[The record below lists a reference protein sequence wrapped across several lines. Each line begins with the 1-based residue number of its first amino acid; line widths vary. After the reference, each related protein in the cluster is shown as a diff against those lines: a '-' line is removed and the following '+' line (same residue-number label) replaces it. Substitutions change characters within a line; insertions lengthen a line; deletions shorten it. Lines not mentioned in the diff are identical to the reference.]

1 MPAPPAPADNPALR
15 RFALLTAAAT
25 FLLVWMG
32 GLVTSHEA
40 GMSVPDWPNTYGY
53 NMFFFPVSKWLGGIF
68 FEHTHRLVASGVGL
82 LTTILALWLFG
93 RNSRPLLR
101 WGGVLFLLAG
111 IALCLIPQ
119 SAIRNP
125 QSWKVP
131 GGTPATAGPDGIGTL
146 PNPQSAI
153 RPDGS
158 GQSAIPPASHL
169 GDDLLLAAIGA
180 TSLAASF
187 FWPKSEPSPKWL
199 RWLGV
204 AAFVAV
210 AAQGVLGGLR
220 VTLLKDQLG
229 IFHATLAQLF
239 FALMSVMALFQTKF
253 WNHLPA
259 RAESDTQGLR
269 YFFAAAALMI
279 LAQLALGATMRHQH
293 AGLAIPDF
301 PAAYHKIWPD
311 TSPAAIVKYNQQRNE
326 IQDYPPI
333 TAFQIVLQM
342 VHRLTAGI
350 IFVMA
355 AICAWLA
362 RRQLGARHL
371 LSRLAS
377 AWFWLIVAQIGLGAA
392 TIWTGKKAD
401 IATAHVACGALSLA
415 LGGLISMISFR
426 CLAAPARENCP
437 ALKFVGESCMSSPG
451 RLPSA
456 PSGAKSM

>member
-15 RFALLTAAAT
+15 RFALLIAAAT

-93 RNSRPLLR
+93 RKSRPLLR

-111 IALCLIPQ
+111 ITLCLIPQ

-125 QSWKVP
+125 QSWEVP
-131 GGTPATAGPDGIGTL
+131 GGTPATAGGTPAL
-146 PNPQSAI
+146 PNP
-153 RPDGS
+153 
-158 GQSAIPPASHL
+158 QSAIPPASHL

-204 AAFVAV
+204 AAFFAV

-239 FALMSVMALFQTKF
+239 FALMSVMALFLTKF

-259 RAESDTQGLR
+259 QAESDTKGLR
-269 YFFAAAALMI
+269 YFFAFAALLI

-333 TAFQIVLQM
+333 TAFQIILQM

-350 IFVMA
+350 IFVMVG
-355 AICAWLA
+355 ICAWLA

-377 AWFWLIVAQIGLGAA
+377 AWFWLIVAQVFLGAA

-415 LGGLISMISFR
+415 LGGLISIISFR
-426 CLAAPARENCP
+426 CLASPARANWASQKSGP
-437 ALKFVGESCMSSPG
+437 ATLFPG
-451 RLPSA
+451 VER
-456 PSGAKSM
+456 GVIN